1 MSGSSVLNTGN
12 SIIVSRIQSAAS
24 RPSRT
29 RRALEQLLG
38 PAILLAATACLGGC
52 STAIPLPS
60 FISQEDITGSIR
72 KPASPLSSN
81 LDAEDWR
88 RASGALGIALDPQ
101 GSGAPVRWDNP
112 TSGVKGVFVPV
123 GEAQAVNDQIC
134 RAFVSELGGTHPAQ
148 SLQGTGCRDKSGE
161 WTVSD
166 VKPWKKA

>member
-1 MSGSSVLNTGN
+1 MLNTGN
-12 SIIVSRIQSAAS
+12 IVIVSRIQSAVTS
-24 RPSRT
+24 RPSRNA
-29 RRALEQLLG
+29 RALELLFAK
-38 PAILLAATACLGGC
+38 AILLATTVCLGGC

-72 KPASPLSSN
+72 KPVSPLSSN

-112 TSGVKGVFVPV
+112 TSGVKGAFIPV
-123 GEAQAVNDQIC
+123 GEAQAVDGLIC
-134 RAFVSELGGTHPAQ
+134 RAFVSELGGSHPAQ
-148 SLQGTGCRDKSGE
+148 SLQGTGCRDKSGD